1 LRKRRAFLERFL
13 KIISTSL
20 FKTDRPLNIFRN
32 KSNWQIF
39 LFLFAILIGIG
50 SLIYTQFLV
59 RSLKSEERKK
69 VEMWAE
75 ATRLINSADST
86 QNLDFLLTIIQN
98 NNTVPVIL
106 TDGHDNIIDTRNLG
120 QVNTADPF
128 FMGAKIEKMK
138 SDNEPIIIDLG
149 NGFTNRIYYKDSII
163 LSQLMYYPFIQLGF
177 IILFI
182 LASYL
187 ALSSSRKAEQNRVWV
202 GMSKETAHQLG
213 TPTTSLSGWIE
224 ILQNNYPD
232 IPVIK
237 ELALD
242 VKRLEKVTER
252 FSRIGSKPSLSE
264 ENVKSLIQNSVNYL
278 KTRSSSKVLFVL
290 PFSTDEEINIP
301 VNPALFE
308 WVIENICKNAMDAM
322 EGNGEITIRVEEE
335 GKYAIIDI
343 YDTGK
348 GIPKSA
354 YKKIF
359 NPGFTT
365 KKRGWGLGLS
375 LAKRIIEE
383 YHNGRIFVKSSEIG
397 KGTCIRIMMKN
408 GKG

>member
-1 LRKRRAFLERFL
+1 
-13 KIISTSL
+13 
-20 FKTDRPLNIFRN
+20 LNIHLNR
-32 KSNWQIF
+32 SNWQAF
-39 LFLFAILIGIG
+39 LFFFAILIGVG

-59 RSLKSEERKK
+59 RSLKAEERKK

-106 TDGHDNIIDTRNLG
+106 TDGHDNIINTRNLG
-120 QVNTADPF
+120 QLKTQDPG
-128 FMGAKIEKMK
+128 FMAEKIEKMK
-138 SDNEPIIIDLG
+138 SDNQPIIIDLG

-163 LSQLMYYPFIQLGF
+163 LSQLIYYPFIQLGF

-213 TPTTSLSGWIE
+213 TPTTSLSGWVE

-252 FSRIGSKPSLSE
+252 FSRIGSKPSLAE
-264 ENVKSLIQNSVNYL
+264 ENIKSLIQNSVNYL
-278 KTRSSSKVLFVL
+278 QTRSSSKVLFVL
-290 PFSTDEEINIP
+290 PFSADDEINIP

-308 WVIENICKNAMDAM
+308 WVIENVCKNAMDAM
-322 EGNGEITIRVEEE
+322 EGDGEITIRVEEE
-335 GKYAIIDI
+335 GKFAVIDI

-348 GIPKSA
+348 GMPKSA

-359 NPGFTT
+359 NPGYTT

-375 LAKRIIEE
+375 LAKRIVEE

>member
-1 LRKRRAFLERFL
+1 MNIHLNRSKWQAFLF
-13 KIISTSL
+13 
-20 FKTDRPLNIFRN
+20 F
-32 KSNWQIF
+32 
-39 LFLFAILIGIG
+39 FAILIGVG

-59 RSLKSEERKK
+59 RSLKAEERKK

-106 TDGHDNIIDTRNLG
+106 TDGHDNIINTRNLG
-120 QVNTADPF
+120 QVKTEDPG
-128 FMGAKIEKMK
+128 FMAEKIEKMK
-138 SDNEPIIIDLG
+138 SDNQPIIIDLG

-213 TPTTSLSGWIE
+213 TPTTSLSGWVE
-224 ILQNNYPD
+224 ILQNNYPE

-252 FSRIGSKPSLSE
+252 FSRIGSKPSLAE
-264 ENVKSLIQNSVNYL
+264 ENIKSLIQNSVNYL
-278 KTRSSSKVLFVL
+278 QTRSSSKVLFVL
-290 PFSTDEEINIP
+290 PFSTDDEINIP

-308 WVIENICKNAMDAM
+308 WVIENVCKNAMDAM
-322 EGNGEITIRVEEE
+322 EGDGEITIRVEDE
-335 GKYAIIDI
+335 GKFAVIDI

-348 GIPKSA
+348 GMPKSA

-359 NPGFTT
+359 NPGYTT

-375 LAKRIIEE
+375 LAKRIVEE

>member
-1 LRKRRAFLERFL
+1 M
-13 KIISTSL
+13 
-20 FKTDRPLNIFRN
+20 NIY
-32 KSNWQIF
+32 SNRSKWQIF
-39 LFLFAILIGIG
+39 LFFFAILIGVG

-59 RSLKSEERKK
+59 RSLKAEERKK

-75 ATRLINSADST
+75 ATRLINAADST
-86 QNLDFLLTIIQN
+86 QNLEFLVTIIEN

-106 TDGHDNIIDTRNLG
+106 TDGHENVIAARNIEEG
-120 QVNTADPF
+120 
-128 FMGAKIEKMK
+128 KMK
-138 SDNEPIIIDLG
+138 DPGFMAHKLERMKRDNEPIIIDLG
-149 NGFTNRIYYKDSII
+149 GGFTNRIYYRDSII
-163 LSQLMYYPFIQLGF
+163 LSQLMYYPFVQLGF

-213 TPTTSLSGWIE
+213 TPTTSMSGWIE
-224 ILQNNYPD
+224 ILQSSYPD

-290 PFSTDEEINIP
+290 PFSTDEEITIP

-308 WVIENICKNAMDAM
+308 WVIENVCKNAIDAM
-322 EGNGEITIRVEEE
+322 EGNGEITIRVEETE
-335 GKYAIIDI
+335 KHAVIDI

-354 YKKIF
+354 FKKIF

-383 YHNGRIFVKSSEIG
+383 YHHGKIFVKSSEIG

>member
-1 LRKRRAFLERFL
+1 M
-13 KIISTSL
+13 T
-20 FKTDRPLNIFRN
+20 LNIYRN
-32 KSNWQIF
+32 RSKWKIF
-39 LFLFAILIGIG
+39 FFLFAIIIGIG
-50 SLIYTQFLV
+50 SLIYTQYLV
-59 RSLKSEERKK
+59 RSLKAEERKK

-86 QNLDFLLTIIQN
+86 QNLEFLFTIIEN
-98 NNTVPVIL
+98 NSTVPVIL
-106 TDGHDNIIDTRNLG
+106 TDGHDNIIAVRNIEEG
-120 QVNTADPF
+120 KIKDQGI
-128 FMGAKIEKMK
+128 MGSKLEKMK
-138 SDNEPIIIDLG
+138 SNNEPIIIDLG
-149 NGFTNRIYYKDSII
+149 NGFSNRIYYKDSII
-163 LSQLMYYPFIQLGF
+163 LSQLIYYPFIQLGF

-182 LASYL
+182 LVSFL

-213 TPTTSLSGWIE
+213 TPTTSLSGWVE

-232 IPVIK
+232 NPITK

-264 ENVKSLIQNSVNYL
+264 ENILSLIQNSVDYL
-278 KTRSSSKVLFVL
+278 KSRSSSKVLFVL
-290 PFSTDEEINIP
+290 PFSTDDEINIP

-308 WVIENICKNAMDAM
+308 WVIENVCKNAIDAM
-322 EGNGEITIRVEEE
+322 EGDGAITIRVEEAE
-335 GKYAIIDI
+335 KHAVIDI
-343 YDTGK
+343 TDTGK

-383 YHNGRIFVKSSEIG
+383 YHHGKIYVKSSEIG
-397 KGTCIRIMMKN
+397 KGTCIRILMKN
-408 GKG
+408 GNS

>member
-1 LRKRRAFLERFL
+1 
-13 KIISTSL
+13 
-20 FKTDRPLNIFRN
+20 LNIYRN
-32 KSNWQIF
+32 RSNWQIF
-39 LFLFAILIGIG
+39 LFLFAILIGVG

-59 RSLKSEERKK
+59 RSLKAEERKK

-75 ATRLINSADST
+75 ATRLINAADST
-86 QNLDFLLTIIQN
+86 QNLEFLLTIIEN

-106 TDGHDNIIDTRNLG
+106 TDGHDNIIAARNLEQG
-120 QVNTADPF
+120 NSENRDLIGV
-128 FMGAKIEKMK
+128 KLEKMK
-138 SDNEPIIIDLG
+138 SYNDPIIIDLG
-149 NGFTNRIYYKDSII
+149 SGFSNRIYYKDSII
-163 LSQLMYYPFIQLGF
+163 LSQLMYYPYVQLGF

-213 TPTTSLSGWIE
+213 TPTTSMSGWIE

-232 IPVIK
+232 IPVTR

-252 FSRIGSKPSLSE
+252 FSGIGSKPSLTQ
-264 ENVKSLIQNSVNYL
+264 ENITSLIQNSVNYL
-278 KTRSSSKVLFVL
+278 KTRSSSRVLFVL
-290 PFSTDEEINIP
+290 PFSIDEEINVP

-308 WVIENICKNAMDAM
+308 WVIENVCKNAIDAM
-322 EGNGEITIRVEEE
+322 EGDGSITIRVEKAE
-335 GKYAIIDI
+335 KHAIIDI
-343 YDTGK
+343 FDTGK
-348 GIPKSA
+348 GMPKSA
-354 YKKIF
+354 WKKIF

-383 YHNGRIFVKSSEIG
+383 YHHGKIFVKYSEPG
-397 KGTCIRIMMKN
+397 KGTCIRILMKN
-408 GKG
+408 SIA

>member
-1 LRKRRAFLERFL
+1 
-13 KIISTSL
+13 
-20 FKTDRPLNIFRN
+20 LNIYLNRS
-32 KSNWQIF
+32 KWQIF
-39 LFLFAILIGIG
+39 LFLFAILIGVG

-59 RSLKSEERKK
+59 RSLKAEERNK

-75 ATRLINSADST
+75 ATRLINTADST

-106 TDGHDNIIDTRNLG
+106 SDGHDNIIDTRNLG
-120 QVNTADPF
+120 QLKSDDSGNL
-128 FMGAKIEKMK
+128 GLKLEKMK
-138 SDNEPIIIDLG
+138 SDNEPIIIELG

-182 LASYL
+182 IASYL

-213 TPTTSLSGWIE
+213 TPTTSLSGWVE

-278 KTRSSSKVLFVL
+278 QTRSSSKVLFVL
-290 PFSTDEEINIP
+290 PFSADDEINIP

-308 WVIENICKNAMDAM
+308 WVIENVCKNAMDAM
-322 EGNGEITIRVEEE
+322 EGDGEITIRVEEE
-335 GKYAIIDI
+335 GKFALIDI

>member
-1 LRKRRAFLERFL
+1 MNR
-13 KIISTSL
+13 
-20 FKTDRPLNIFRN
+20 
-32 KSNWQIF
+32 SNWQVF
-39 LFLFAILIGIG
+39 LFLFAIMIGVG

-59 RSLKSEERKK
+59 RSLKTEERKK

-75 ATRLINSADST
+75 ATRLINIADST
-86 QNLDFLLTIIQN
+86 QNLEFLLSIIEN

-106 TDGHDNIIDTRNLG
+106 TDGHDNVIATRNIE
-120 QVNTADPF
+120 QDKIADPGSLALKLER
-128 FMGAKIEKMK
+128 MRG
-138 SDNEPIIIDLG
+138 DNEPIIIELG
-149 NGFTNRIYYKDSII
+149 NGFINKIYYKDSII
-163 LSQLMYYPFIQLGF
+163 LSQLMYYPFVQLGF

-182 LASYL
+182 IASYL

-213 TPTTSLSGWIE
+213 TPTTSMSGWIE

-232 IPVIK
+232 IPVTK

-264 ENVKSLIQNSVNYL
+264 ENIKSLIQNSVNYL

-290 PFSTDEEINIP
+290 PFSADDELNIP

-308 WVIENICKNAMDAM
+308 WVIENVCKNAIDAM
-322 EGNGEITIRVEEE
+322 EGDGAITVRVEEAE
-335 GKYAIIDI
+335 KYAIIDI
-343 YDTGK
+343 CDTGK
-348 GIPKSA
+348 GMPKSA

-383 YHNGRIFVKSSEIG
+383 YHHGKIFVKSSEIG

-408 GKG
+408 SRS

>member
-1 LRKRRAFLERFL
+1 
-13 KIISTSL
+13 
-20 FKTDRPLNIFRN
+20 LNIFRN
-32 KSNWQIF
+32 KSNWQVF
-39 LFLFAILIGIG
+39 LFLFAILIGVG

-106 TDGHDNIIDTRNLG
+106 TDGHDNIVGTRNLG
-120 QVNTADPF
+120 QAKTDDPG
-128 FMGAKIEKMK
+128 FMRAKIEKMK

-213 TPTTSLSGWIE
+213 TPTTSMSGWIE

-252 FSRIGSKPSLSE
+252 FSRIGSKPSLTE

-278 KTRSSSKVLFVL
+278 QTRSSSKVLFVL
-290 PFSTDEEINIP
+290 PFSADEEINIP

-308 WVIENICKNAMDAM
+308 WVIENVCKNAMDAM
-322 EGNGEITIRVEEE
+322 EGDGEITIRVEED

>member
-1 LRKRRAFLERFL
+1 
-13 KIISTSL
+13 
-20 FKTDRPLNIFRN
+20 LNIFRN
-32 KSNWQIF
+32 KSNWQVF
-39 LFLFAILIGIG
+39 LFLFAILIGVG

-69 VEMWAE
+69 VEIWAE

-120 QVNTADPF
+120 QVKTDDPG
-128 FMGAKIEKMK
+128 FMGAKLEKMK
-138 SDNEPIIIDLG
+138 SDNKPIIIDLG
-149 NGFTNRIYYKDSII
+149 SGFSNRIYYKDSII
-163 LSQLMYYPFIQLGF
+163 LSQLIYYPFIQLGF

-213 TPTTSLSGWIE
+213 TPTTSMSGWIE

-232 IPVIK
+232 IPAIK

-278 KTRSSSKVLFVL
+278 QTRSSSKVLFVL
-290 PFSTDEEINIP
+290 PFSADEEINIP

-308 WVIENICKNAMDAM
+308 WVIENVCKNAMDAM
-322 EGNGEITIRVEEE
+322 EGDGEITIRVEEE

>member
-1 LRKRRAFLERFL
+1 
-13 KIISTSL
+13 
-20 FKTDRPLNIFRN
+20 LNIFRN
-32 KSNWQIF
+32 KSNWQVF
-39 LFLFAILIGIG
+39 LFLFAILIGVG

-120 QVNTADPF
+120 QVKTDDPGI
-128 FMGAKIEKMK
+128 MGAKLEKMK

-149 NGFTNRIYYKDSII
+149 SGFSNRIYYKDSII
-163 LSQLMYYPFIQLGF
+163 LSQLIYYPFIQLGF

-213 TPTTSLSGWIE
+213 TPTTSMSGWIE

-232 IPVIK
+232 IPAIK

-278 KTRSSSKVLFVL
+278 QTRSSSKVLFVL
-290 PFSTDEEINIP
+290 PFSADEEINIP

-308 WVIENICKNAMDAM
+308 WVIENVCKNAMDAM
-322 EGNGEITIRVEEE
+322 EGDGEITIRVEEE
-335 GKYAIIDI
+335 GRYAIIDI

>member
-1 LRKRRAFLERFL
+1 
-13 KIISTSL
+13 
-20 FKTDRPLNIFRN
+20 LNIHLNR
-32 KSNWQIF
+32 SNWQAF
-39 LFLFAILIGIG
+39 LFFFAILIGVG

-59 RSLKSEERKK
+59 RSLKAEERKK

-106 TDGHDNIIDTRNLG
+106 TDGHDNIINTRNLG
-120 QVNTADPF
+120 QLKTQDPG
-128 FMGAKIEKMK
+128 FMAEKIEKMK
-138 SDNEPIIIDLG
+138 SDNQPIIIDLG

-163 LSQLMYYPFIQLGF
+163 LSQLIYYPFIQLGF

-182 LASYL
+182 LSSYL

-213 TPTTSLSGWIE
+213 TPTTSLSGWVE
-224 ILQNNYPD
+224 ILQNNYPE

-252 FSRIGSKPSLSE
+252 FSRIGSKPSLAE
-264 ENVKSLIQNSVNYL
+264 ENIKSLIQNSVNYL
-278 KTRSSSKVLFVL
+278 QTRSSSKVLFVL
-290 PFSTDEEINIP
+290 PFSTDDEINIP

-308 WVIENICKNAMDAM
+308 WVIENVCKNAMDAM
-322 EGNGEITIRVEEE
+322 EGDGEITIRVEEE
-335 GKYAIIDI
+335 GKFAVIDI

-348 GIPKSA
+348 GMPKSA

-359 NPGFTT
+359 NPGYTT

-375 LAKRIIEE
+375 LAKRIVEE